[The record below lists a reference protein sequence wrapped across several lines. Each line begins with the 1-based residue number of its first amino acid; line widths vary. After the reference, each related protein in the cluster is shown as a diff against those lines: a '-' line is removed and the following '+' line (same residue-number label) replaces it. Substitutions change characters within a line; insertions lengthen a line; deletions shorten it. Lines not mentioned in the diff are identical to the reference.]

1 MYSLRAAQDGSPGHV
16 SPGQTTALG
25 LTQATRGQH
34 LGTST
39 AGATM
44 EESGLA
50 HGCATPAFPCRK
62 RTFTVSL
69 RYVQFPGSLTAF
81 GWIIGLS
88 LVEFFFVELGRGIR
102 HLVLPSQLLPPGN
115 ADSSERLLDPG
126 ALPALSSS
134 IWSAVFQTARWPA
147 GRSRP
152 EATR

>member
-1 MYSLRAAQDGSPGHV
+1 
-16 SPGQTTALG
+16 
-25 LTQATRGQH
+25 
-34 LGTST
+34 
-39 AGATM
+39 M

-50 HGCATPAFPCRK
+50 HRCATPAFPCRK

-126 ALPALSSS
+126 ALPAKKVSGSFELHLV
-134 IWSAVFQTARWPA
+134 SAVFQTARCQPGDLA
-147 GRSRP
+147 QA
-152 EATR
+152 ATR